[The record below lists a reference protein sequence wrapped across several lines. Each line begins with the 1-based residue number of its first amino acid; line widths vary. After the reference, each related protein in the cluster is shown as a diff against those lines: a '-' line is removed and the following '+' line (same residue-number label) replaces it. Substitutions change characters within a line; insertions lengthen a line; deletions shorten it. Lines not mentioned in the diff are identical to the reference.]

1 MWCNRKHFLN
11 DLFLKPIYI
20 YILYIWPLLTG
31 FPFVF
36 SSSSPSAIGDCWKET
51 SSLKREITHINPPS
65 HWNSNSI
72 QDLTCACTC
81 MLIEL
86 DEHNFIKEIIKVL
99 LQPCLFLPPFLLK
112 IFPLAFFGNDHKRES
127 PAWVL
132 ITPALNPWIFFHCFL
147 FFEHFSSQFKT

>member
-1 MWCNRKHFLN
+1 
-11 DLFLKPIYI
+11 
-20 YILYIWPLLTG
+20 
-31 FPFVF
+31 
-36 SSSSPSAIGDCWKET
+36 
-51 SSLKREITHINPPS
+51 
-65 HWNSNSI
+65 
-72 QDLTCACTC
+72 

-147 FFEHFSSQFKT
+147 FLSTFHHSSRHNFYCDRDYTTSNGTLKEELGVKRFCFECEFRYFFKIKWKKYSKLWLQLSSPCLPVTPKLMHEFKEIAIVILS